1 MDLASRASRA
11 SLEPVVVRVA
21 RASRSPLS
29 NLALRASIS
38 FLMRAEMKDTLS
50 AWAFFPDK
58 KTANKVITGGRPKKR
73 KLTIL

>member
-50 AWAFFPDK
+50 AWAFFR
-58 KTANKVITGGRPKKR
+58 V
-73 KLTIL
+73 